1 MSAPSTPPAKRFSF
15 RSPTRAFTLT
25 SPARPASPTTTGPNG
40 RPVPSRSNTRD
51 SVSTTGKTRSILTS
65 AFAPR
70 KSGLG
75 SSAAPSS
82 DAVHEVGVPK
92 TEEPVAVET
101 TEPAKDEPKEA
112 APVEHTPGHVR
123 ARSGSTV
130 STRSSQAGP
139 LTPPPPTQVAEP
151 VAIPK
156 ANADPVS
163 DSPHDGASVASSRS
177 PSRLRRQ
184 ISNLSRR
191 SGSIR
196 RLSLLGPGTAS
207 PPAVETTPAVGEVET
222 RSRSPSISDM
232 HRLAASPEP
241 VPVTSAEP
249 VTSDPDLI
257 SKEPVASEPAEP
269 APQPVAPVE
278 ALVEAPVEAPVEV
291 PVEAPQVTAA
301 EAPVEAPVEAPAA
314 APVETL
320 VPAAPAPAPAEVA
333 APAPVEVIA
342 PAPAETPKPAEPQT
356 PSKLKPSMSHN
367 ASTASLTKSPDPA
380 EKPKPRRRDTLTNW
394 ARRSLDRKPSGNDP
408 TLARPPS
415 RGALSGDDSDTD
427 SLKERERGW
436 NTGRTVPSVPEPK
449 KSDDNLKRRFSLGR
463 RSSTG
468 HAKTPSDSASES
480 DKKPNWAAKV
490 LRVGSKS
497 KKDKGDAASST
508 TDVTGTDATP
518 EPLSIP
524 ESRPSL
530 TIPGNMAMDQRPL
543 SAIVESPISPGVLQS
558 AALVI
563 AGPSPL
569 ANAIT
574 ATSDSPVDVKPE
586 DSHSEPEIV
595 EAPVEAPA
603 EPVPEPTVVALASP
617 EPLPDD
623 ANPMETT
630 VAPVEPAP
638 ATEEVQPE
646 VQPEVAEEAQP
657 KDASGTATPAQA
669 EANGT
674 AAPPEDAL
682 SPMSPNSPSSTPWD
696 PVSQREIVPARSP
709 HRTSVGGPSN
719 RSRAP
724 SPAQSIIGVKRKQ
737 PDEPEVARSR
747 VRYLPD
753 WAISPAIQLAV
764 TLSLVLPRRRR
775 DAANPSNRRRGW
787 WPLRRS
793 GPRTELRYNAI
804 RGVNEEVPIVSRS
817 WTLPAVARTTAKV
830 VTAPAR
836 WMYRLFVPRSS
847 VSSAPS
853 VPSAN

>member
-1 MSAPSTPPAKRFSF
+1 MSAPSTPPTKRFSF

-25 SPARPASPTTTGPNG
+25 TPARPASPTTT
-40 RPVPSRSNTRD
+40 RPTPSRSNTRD
-51 SVSTTGKTRSILTS
+51 SSSVSTASKTRSILTS
-65 AFAPR
+65 AFTPR

-112 APVEHTPGHVR
+112 APAKHTPGHVR

-139 LTPPPPTQVAEP
+139 LTPPPPTQAAEP

-156 ANADPVS
+156 ANVDPVS

-184 ISNLSRR
+184 ISNLSRH

-196 RLSLLGPGTAS
+196 RLSLLGPGTTS
-207 PPAVETTPAVGEVET
+207 PPAVETTPAVGEMET

-241 VPVTSAEP
+241 VPATSAEP
-249 VTSDPDLI
+249 ITSGPDVI
-257 SKEPVASEPAEP
+257 AKEPVASEHAEP
-269 APQPVAPVE
+269 APQPA
-278 ALVEAPVEAPVEV
+278 A
-291 PVEAPQVTAA
+291 PVEAPQVAA
-301 EAPVEAPVEAPAA
+301 TEAPAEVPVA
-314 APVETL
+314 ASDET
-320 VPAAPAPAPAEVA
+320 PASAPTEVA
-333 APAPVEVIA
+333 APAPT
-342 PAPAETPKPAEPQT
+342 ETKQEAPKPAEPQT
-356 PSKLKPSMSHN
+356 PSKLKPSMSRN
-367 ASTASLTKSPDPA
+367 ASTASLTKSPGSA
-380 EKPKPRRRDTLTNW
+380 EKPEPKRRGTLTSW
-394 ARRSLDRKPSGNDP
+394 ARRSLDRKPSGNGP
-408 TLARPPS
+408 TFARPPS
-415 RGALSGDDSDTD
+415 RGAVSGDDSDNE
-427 SLKERERGW
+427 SIKERERGW
-436 NTGRTVPSVPEPK
+436 NTGRPVPEPK
-449 KSDDNLKRRFSLGR
+449 VSDDNLKRRFGLGR
-463 RSSTG
+463 RSSTSG

-497 KKDKGDAASST
+497 KKDKGDGASST

-530 TIPGNMAMDQRPL
+530 SIPDNMAMDQRPL
-543 SAIVESPISPGVLQS
+543 SAIVESPVFP
-558 AALVI
+558 AALQPAAFAI
-563 AGPSPL
+563 AGSSPL

-574 ATSDSPVDVKPE
+574 VTSDSPVDVKPE
-586 DSHSEPEIV
+586 DAHSDPEIV
-595 EAPVEAPA
+595 EAPVETPVEPA
-603 EPVPEPTVVALASP
+603 VEPTVVGLASP

-623 ANPMETT
+623 ANPMET
-630 VAPVEPAP
+630 APVEPAP
-638 ATEEVQPE
+638 ATGEPQPE
-646 VQPEVAEEAQP
+646 VVEEAQP
-657 KDASGTATPAQA
+657 KDVSPATEEPQPEVVEEAQPKDVSGTATPA
-669 EANGT
+669 EIETNGI
-674 AAPPEDAL
+674 AAPPENAL

-696 PVSQREIVPARSP
+696 PVSQREIARARSP
-709 HRTSVGGPSN
+709 RRTSAGGPSN
-719 RSRAP
+719 RSRVP
-724 SPAQSIIGVKRKQ
+724 SPAPSIIGVKRKQ
-737 PDEPEVARSR
+737 PDEPEIVKSR

-787 WPLRRS
+787 WPLKRS

-804 RGVNEEVPIVSRS
+804 RGVNEEVTVVSRS
-817 WTLPAVARTTAKV
+817 WTVPAVVRTTAKV

-836 WMYRLFVPRSS
+836 WMFHLFVPRSS
-847 VSSAPS
+847 
-853 VPSAN
+853 AN